1 MRLVRVATDNANSK
15 FDGIMQDDLTLQPE
29 ARIAL
34 QSLSLEQEEG
44 TLDLRSENASRT
56 FSYSIDGNNFQGNP
70 TSIAPKLYAYAD
82 QKELLQGCR
91 ESLNR
96 SLLYSPFGSD
106 ASFISATQG
115 GIKQLMLGA
124 SWDAYIANDAKAQF
138 VYTLSL
144 IHI

>member
-70 TSIAPKLYAYAD
+70 TSIAPSYMLMPIKRNCFKAAV
-82 QKELLQGCR
+82 
-91 ESLNR
+91 NR
-96 SLLYSPFGSD
+96 LIAHFSTLHSAVMLVSSAPRRAGSN
-106 ASFISATQG
+106 S
-115 GIKQLMLGA
+115 
-124 SWDAYIANDAKAQF
+124 
-138 VYTLSL
+138 
-144 IHI
+144 